1 MEMKEFQEFF
11 DDQIKSGSLLW
22 WWSVE
27 GQAEEEEVL
36 KTLQDANN
44 AYELQGEWS
53 FSQPSMC
60 RAYRLLLENMQSKD
74 EKLPEDTLRE
84 IHSIIEES
92 GGSGFSISKE
102 EMEKIVRE
110 KKEEEKKKRKAKWKP
125 LDDMDWR
132 H

>member
-1 MEMKEFQEFF
+1 MKEFQEFF
-11 DDQIKSGSLLW
+11 DDQIKSGGLVW
-22 WWSVE
+22 WWAVE

-53 FSQPSMC
+53 CFHPDMC

-102 EMEKIVRE
+102 EMEKIVRQ

>member
-1 MEMKEFQEFF
+1 
-11 DDQIKSGSLLW
+11 
-22 WWSVE
+22 
-27 GQAEEEEVL
+27 
-36 KTLQDANN
+36 
-44 AYELQGEWS
+44 
-53 FSQPSMC
+53 MC

-102 EMEKIVRE
+102 EMEKIVRQ